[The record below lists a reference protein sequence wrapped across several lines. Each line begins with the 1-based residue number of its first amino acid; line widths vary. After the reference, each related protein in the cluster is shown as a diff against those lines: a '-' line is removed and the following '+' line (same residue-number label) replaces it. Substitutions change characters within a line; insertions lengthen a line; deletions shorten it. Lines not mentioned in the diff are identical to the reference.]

1 VIEND
6 TSMSCGHCR
15 KTTCTFVDVAVV
27 MATVAMVM
35 VNNRKPTLTVLEAIF
50 KK

>member
-1 VIEND
+1 LKTAPVCLAVIA
-6 TSMSCGHCR
+6 GKPHAL
-15 KTTCTFVDVAVV
+15 FVDVAVV

-35 VNNRKPTLTVLEAIF
+35 VSNRKPTLTVLEAIF